1 MKHKNKDDLHYNSII
16 DQSRGRMQRHADTG
30 IKNYN
35 SVPYTPKIPFQNEKK
50 VKKREKYISSRV

>member
-35 SVPYTPKIPFQNEKK
+35 SVLYTPKIPFQNEKK
-50 VKKREKYISSRV
+50 VKKREK